1 MLMKFNKFIFAIA
14 CCVCSFSLN
23 AQVVVINEGSNRN
36 YTTIP
41 DEDGEFP
48 DWIELHNTTSDTVFL
63 FNYALSDNPSQP
75 QKWTFPAINLL
86 PNEYKT
92 VFCSG
97 KDRKPVSGFTH
108 VLTATNYTP
117 TTGWNTHTFTT
128 PFYWDGVSNILVN
141 TCSYS
146 GAGYTL
152 NSIFNQSATPFASTA
167 FAFQDNNDAACGFS
181 TGNTANQRPNMQ
193 FNGSSVGNGT
203 IQNSGTDYPA
213 PYGNWYWGAKHQLLI
228 LASELSASGLTA
240 GYINSLGFDVVS
252 TDPAMIYDY
261 IEFDMMLVSYG
272 ALSTDFETVNP
283 NNYQHTNFSI
293 SSSGETIRLYN
304 PSQSLISSLWVN
316 CQNLDESRGLLPDAS
331 SNAVLFG
338 TPTPEATN
346 NGSQGYTNHY
356 VPPVFSEQS
365 GIYGTTVS
373 VTITNPNGSGSQV
386 YYTIDGSEPSTSSTL
401 YTGSPVPVLYS
412 SVLRARV
419 FGPSFLPS
427 SIQQASYL
435 LGINH
440 ETPIISLITDNQNLY
455 GPEGIFDNW
464 QQDWQRSAHIDYFS
478 ETEQFLFSRNTGMQI
493 DGGWGGSRSHP
504 QHSFRLEL
512 DNGVLGESPVNY
524 PVIPNRPNRTKYS
537 NFYIRNGSNQ
547 WLQFPYKDAFQEEA
561 MSGTTNNYYSAWRP
575 VTVYINGSYFGLYEL
590 REKIDDEFFHLVDD
604 ANKDS
609 LDILS
614 LSAWNN
620 SILRSVKGAPVDTFN
635 TVYAAF
641 NNLNPVSVSYW
652 DQADQYFDQ
661 TYYTDYIIAESWMG
675 NTDWPQ
681 NNIKIYRSNKTD
693 FRYRFCTIDMEL
705 ALAPFSWSDCYDDH
719 IAYMMGQSTGNPFIN
734 IWLQGIQNNRFK
746 DYFIN
751 RYADLM
757 NTEYLPDRLLP
768 LENNFFNQIA
778 VEMQK
783 EYARWGNPNNI
794 PQQMTDLYD
803 SHLTFR
809 DQLTERSNQVRDHI
823 ENNFNLPNQVDL
835 ILDVHP
841 AGAGKIHISTIEPDT
856 YPWNGIY
863 FNGVPVK
870 IEAIP
875 NPGFT
880 FSNWGNNGIIANT
893 LSPVYLDTLDVTSIQ
908 FDAYFTGSGLGL
920 AENSEVDGFNLYPN
934 PAQEQAIIVNLQ
946 QSTNESL
953 KYELVDLSG
962 RVLESQALSNTQVET
977 PVNLSGYPNAIYMI
991 RIVSGTE
998 ILQQM
1003 RLVKIGR

>member
-1 MLMKFNKFIFAIA
+1 MNFNTFIFVLV
-14 CCVCSFSLN
+14 CCFFSFCSNS
-23 AQVVVINEGSNRN
+23 QIVINEGSNRN

-48 DWIELHNTTSDTVFL
+48 DWIELHNTTSDTLSL
-63 FNYALSDNPSQP
+63 FNYSLTDNAANP

-97 KDRKPVSGFTH
+97 KDRKPISGFTH
-108 VLTATNYTP
+108 VLTASNYTP

-152 NSIFNQSATPFASTA
+152 NSIFNQSATAFASTA
-167 FAFQDNNDAACGFS
+167 FAFQDNNDAACGYT

-193 FNGSSVGNGT
+193 FNGFSVGSGT

-228 LASELSASGLTA
+228 LASELSAAGLSA
-240 GYINSLGFDVVS
+240 GYINSLGFDVAS
-252 TDPAMIYDY
+252 TNPAMVYDY
-261 IEFDMMLVSYG
+261 IEFDIMLVSYG
-272 ALSTDFETVNP
+272 SLSSNFEMVNP

-293 SSSGETIRLYN
+293 SSSGETIGLYT
-304 PSQSLISSLWVN
+304 PSQTLLSSLWVN
-316 CQNLDESRGLLPDAS
+316 CQNLDES

-338 TPTPEATN
+338 APTPESTN
-346 NGSQGYTNHY
+346 NASQGFGTHY
-356 VPPVFSEQS
+356 SPPTFSEQP

-373 VTITNPNGSGSQV
+373 VTITNPNGAGSQV
-386 YYTIDGSEPSTSSTL
+386 YYSIDGSEPTTSSTL

-427 SIQQASYL
+427 SIKQASYL
-435 LGINH
+435 LGISH
-440 ETPIISLITDNQNLY
+440 ETPVISLITDNQNLY

-464 QQDWQRSAHIDYFS
+464 QQDWQRAAYIDYFS
-478 ETEQFLFSRNTGMQI
+478 ETEQLLFSRNTGMQI
-493 DGGWGGSRSHP
+493 DGGYGGSRSHP

-512 DNGVLGESPVNY
+512 DNGVLGGGSVNY

-537 NFYIRNGSNQ
+537 TFYIRNGSNQ
-547 WLQFPYKDAFQEEA
+547 WLQFPYKDAYQEEA
-561 MSGTTNNYYSAWRP
+561 MSATTNNYYSAWRP

-590 REKIDDEFFHLVDD
+590 REKIDDEFFHLIDD
-604 ANKDS
+604 ADKDS

-620 SILRSVKGAPVDTFN
+620 SILRAVTGAPVDTFN
-635 TVYAAF
+635 VAYSAF
-641 NNLNPVSVSYW
+641 NYLNPASNNYW
-652 DQADQYFDQ
+652 DEADQYFDQ
-661 TYYTDYIIAESWMG
+661 THYTDYIIAESWMG

-705 ALAPFSWSDCYDDH
+705 ALAPYSWSDCYDDH
-719 IAYMMGQSTGNPFIN
+719 ISYMMGQNPANPFIN
-734 IWLQGIQNNRFK
+734 IWLKGIQNNRFK

-757 NTEYLPDRLLP
+757 NTEYLTDRLLP
-768 LENNFFNQIA
+768 LEDNFFNQIA

-783 EYARWGNPNNI
+783 EYARWGDPNNI
-794 PQQMTDLYD
+794 PQQMNNLYN

-809 DQLTERSNQVRDHI
+809 DQLTERSNQVRNHI

-835 ILDVHP
+835 VLDVHP
-841 AGAGKIHISTIEPDT
+841 AGAGKIHISTIEPGT

-863 FNGVPVK
+863 FNGVPIK
-870 IEAIP
+870 MEAIP

-880 FSNWGNNGIIANT
+880 FSNWGNNGLITNT
-893 LSPVYLDTLDVTSIQ
+893 LSSVYLDTLDVTAIQ

-920 AENSEVDGFNLYPN
+920 AENTQIDGFNLYPN
-934 PAQEQAIIVNLQ
+934 PTQEQAVIVNLQ
-946 QSTNESL
+946 HVKYESL
-953 KYELVDLSG
+953 KYQLIDLSG
-962 RVLESQALSNTQVET
+962 RILETHALSNTQTET
-977 PVNLSGYPNAIYMI
+977 PVNLSAYPNAVYMI
-991 RIVSGTE
+991 RIVSDTQ
-998 ILQQM
+998 IIQQM
-1003 RLVKIGR
+1003 RLVKIGK